1 VVVAVAAQAV
11 VQQACPELCSEP
23 VEGLP
28 LLSQVYPTPF
38 TLVKRLAAS

>member
-1 VVVAVAAQAV
+1 VVVAVAAHAIREQAY
-11 VQQACPELCSEP
+11 PEL

-28 LLSQVYPTPF
+28 LSSQVYPTPF